1 MSTDAIRLSPPAI
14 TGRRTDHHRSSNEAS
29 MTVIEVFADVTCPF
43 THVGLRR
50 FVERRGEL
58 GRSDVVL
65 LVRAWPL
72 EIVNG
77 QPLDVHHIAE
87 VIQAIRQQVAPSL
100 FGGFVEAS
108 FPRSSLGALALAA
121 AAYEH
126 DLGLGERISLA
137 LRDLVFEHGVD
148 IGDHDVLGRLAA
160 EHDLAV
166 DLIDEQRVLQD
177 HADGI
182 SRGVIGSPHYFTH
195 AGDFFCPALDV
206 RRDADGHLRL
216 RHDAERFDRFVTAC
230 FD

>member
-1 MSTDAIRLSPPAI
+1 
-14 TGRRTDHHRSSNEAS
+14 

-58 GRSDVVL
+58 HRDDVVL
-65 LVRAWPL
+65 FVRAWPL

-77 QPLDVHHIAE
+77 QPLDAHHTAE

-100 FGGFVEAS
+100 FSGFVEAS

-121 AAYEH
+121 AAYDQ
-126 DLGLGERISLA
+126 DLALGEQVSLA

-148 IGDHDVLGRLAA
+148 VDDDEVLGRLVA
-160 EHDLAV
+160 EHHLAV
-166 DLIDEQRVLQD
+166 DLTDTQRVLQD
-177 HADGI
+177 HAEGVA
-182 SRGVIGSPHYFTH
+182 RGVIGSPHFFTP

-206 RRDADGHLRL
+206 HRDEDGHLGITP
-216 RHDAERFDRFVTAC
+216 DPETFDRFLSAC
-230 FD
+230 LG